1 MDVVRVLSE
10 ADRDNFNRAWHR
22 LQPWPDSVSG
32 LTRLKTR
39 YVLSTLSNGNVA
51 LLVNMAKHSGL
62 PWDAVLS
69 SELAKHYKPDPEVY
83 LTAADLLGLEPEEV
97 MMVAAHKG
105 DLRAAAALGLK
116 TAYVP
121 RPDEYGPDREID
133 TTPDPD
139 FDVVATDFND
149 LADKLGIR

>member
-1 MDVVRVLSE
+1 M
-10 ADRDNFNRAWHR
+10 
-22 LQPWPDSVSG
+22 
-32 LTRLKTR
+32 
-39 YVLSTLSNGNVA
+39 
-51 LLVNMAKHSGL
+51 
-62 PWDAVLS
+62 
-69 SELAKHYKPDPEVY
+69 
-83 LTAADLLGLEPEEV
+83 AADLLGLAPEEV